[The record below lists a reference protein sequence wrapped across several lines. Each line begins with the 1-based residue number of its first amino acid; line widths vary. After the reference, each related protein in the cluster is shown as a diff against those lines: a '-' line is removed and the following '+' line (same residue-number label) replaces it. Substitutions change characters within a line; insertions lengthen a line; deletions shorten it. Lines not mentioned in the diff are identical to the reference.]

1 MSKVYIVTDSTADI
15 PKTLEEARE
24 IIVVPLNVTHEGK
37 TYRDGID
44 LTVDGLLEILKN
56 SEETPKTSQVNP
68 QSFYDIYLE
77 LLKDDCYILSFH
89 LSSQLSGTYQSAVI
103 AKEMLGS
110 DRIFVVDS
118 KSISMGT
125 AFLAIEA
132 LRMVRNG
139 QDVHTIVS
147 KVNELSNRVRAIFA
161 VDTLEYLKKGGRVTT
176 AQAAIGTMLNI
187 KPLIC
192 MKDGKLEVFDKV
204 RGLKKALKRLV
215 EHMVEDGVDKDMLFA
230 PGHADNEEAMLEF
243 KKMVQDETGI
253 TEAYT
258 TFTVGSVVAVYSGP
272 GVIGCIYYVK
282 M

>member
-1 MSKVYIVTDSTADI
+1 MSKIYIVTDSTADI
-15 PKTLEEARE
+15 PKTLDEAGE
-24 IIVVPLNVTHEGK
+24 IIVVPLNVTHGGK

-44 LTVDGLLEILKN
+44 LTVDGLLEILKT

-68 QSFYDIYLE
+68 QSFYNIYSE
-77 LLKDDCYILSFH
+77 LLKDDCYIISFH

-110 DRIFVVDS
+110 DRIFVIDS

-139 QDVHTIVS
+139 QDVHYIVS
-147 KVNELSNRVRAIFA
+147 KVTELSNRVRAIFA
-161 VDTLEYLKKGGRVTT
+161 VDTLEYLKKGGRVSP

-215 EHMVEDGVDKDMLFA
+215 SHMVEDGVDKDMLFA
-230 PGHADNEEAMLEF
+230 PGHADNNEAMLEF
-243 KKMVQDETGI
+243 KKMVEEETGI
-253 TEAYT
+253 TGAYT

-272 GVIGCIYYVK
+272 GVVGCNYFVK
-282 M
+282 E